1 MCGVK
6 PCVKCNMFEIYIDID
21 SDVEVHAFNIVAYV
35 VGYDI
40 GFDVVGHKHISL
52 Q

>member
-21 SDVEVHAFNIVAYV
+21 SDVEVHVCDIVTYV

>member
-1 MCGVK
+1 
-6 PCVKCNMFEIYIDID
+6 MFEIYIDID
-21 SDVEVHAFNIVAYV
+21 SDVEVQGIDIIADV

-40 GFDVVGHKHISL
+40 GYDVVGHKHISL

>member
-1 MCGVK
+1 
-6 PCVKCNMFEIYIDID
+6 MFEIYNDID
-21 SDVEVHAFNIVAYV
+21 SDVEVHVLDIVADV
-35 VGYDI
+35 VGYDIMMI